1 MFDVMPVNSVF
12 HGVSWFHVAGQC
24 IPIAPCVC
32 YLERS
37 IIPVTTKSNQ
47 TKRKEKKNKK
57 WETDCLQ
64 RIPVF

>member
-1 MFDVMPVNSVF
+1 MFNVMPVNSVF

-47 TKRKEKKNKK
+47 TKRKEKQKMGNRLPSA
-57 WETDCLQ
+57 DPRVL
-64 RIPVF
+64 R

>member
-1 MFDVMPVNSVF
+1 MFNVMPVNSVF

-47 TKRKEKKNKK
+47 TKR
-57 WETDCLQ
+57 
-64 RIPVF
+64 